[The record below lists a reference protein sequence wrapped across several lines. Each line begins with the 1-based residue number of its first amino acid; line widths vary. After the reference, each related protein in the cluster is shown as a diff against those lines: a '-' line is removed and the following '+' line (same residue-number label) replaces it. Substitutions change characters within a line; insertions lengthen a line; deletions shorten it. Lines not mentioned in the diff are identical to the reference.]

1 MMEVWLIMAVNTFTD
16 IYKQISGCS
25 IQADIYQSEKE
36 DASVVVFIHGGALIW
51 GSRVNLDH
59 RQIALYL
66 EAGFSVVSI
75 DYRLAP
81 ESKIA
86 SIIEDIQ
93 DALIWISTAGAEKYG
108 LNGDRLAVVGSSAGG
123 YLSLM
128 SGTFSRKPK
137 AIVSF
142 YGYGDLLGDWYCKP
156 SPFYC
161 RQPMVSLEEAR
172 GCVGQTIR
180 SEGATDRFK
189 FYLHCRQQG
198 IWTSEVS
205 GYDVY
210 ADRKQVIEYCP
221 AYCAGVD
228 YPPTLLLHGDLDTDV
243 PYQQSVIMTQKLNH
257 VGVANRLIT
266 LEGKGHGFDYEM
278 EDPAVRN
285 AFTDVIQ
292 FLGMHLA

>member
-1 MMEVWLIMAVNTFTD
+1 MAAHKFTD
-16 IYKQISGCS
+16 IYKQTAACS
-25 IQADIYQSEKE
+25 IQADIYQNELKGMP
-36 DASVVVFIHGGALIW
+36 VIVLVHGGALIW
-51 GSRVNLDH
+51 GSRADYSQ
-59 RQIALYL
+59 RQIGRYL

-86 SIIEDIQ
+86 SIVEDIQ
-93 DALIWISTAGAEKYG
+93 DALIWVGTDGADQYG
-108 LNGDRLAVVGSSAGG
+108 YDGNRLAVVGCSAGG

-156 SPFYC
+156 SPHYC
-161 RQPMVSLEEAR
+161 RQPLASREEAY
-172 GCVGQTIR
+172 GCVGEAMR
-180 SEGATDRFK
+180 SEGATDRYR
-189 FYLHCRQQG
+189 FYLYCRQQG
-198 IWTSEVS
+198 IWTTEVS
-205 GYDVY
+205 GYDID
-210 ADRKQVIEYCP
+210 AERNQVIQYCP

-243 PYQQSVIMTQKLNH
+243 PYQQSVIMAEKLTN
-257 VGVANRLIT
+257 VGVVHRLIT
-266 LEGKGHGFDYEM
+266 LVGKGHGFDDEM
-278 EDPAVRN
+278 KSPDVQN

-292 FLGMHLA
+292 FLGKYLA